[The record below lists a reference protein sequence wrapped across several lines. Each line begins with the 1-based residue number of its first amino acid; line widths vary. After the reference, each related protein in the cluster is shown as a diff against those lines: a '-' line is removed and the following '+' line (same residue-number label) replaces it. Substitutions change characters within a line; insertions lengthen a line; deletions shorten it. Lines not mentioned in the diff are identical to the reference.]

1 MVNID
6 GSTLIGIAAILN
18 AVAAIIGAVKGWRR

>member
-6 GSTLIGIAAILN
+6 GSALMGIAAILN
-18 AVAAIIGAVKGWRR
+18 TVAAMIGAVRGWKR

>member
-6 GSTLIGIAAILN
+6 GSTLMGIAAIIN
-18 AVAAIIGAVKGWRR
+18 AMAAIIGAVRGWKR